1 MQATHPIPTPL
12 QSIEQ
17 TVIEASRQLIEDKPF
32 QRRHCRSAA
41 NFTRHRLMTLENT
54 VVFILQKTVRSIQ
67 LHLHAFFD
75 TLGLW
80 AQSITPSAWCQARQK
95 LQYTAFI
102 ELNQRAIVEQIYQ
115 PNSAFSVRRWRGL
128 RLLGIDSS
136 LIRLPNVEKIG
147 QEFGWAEC
155 ANNAGECGRYPQA
168 RLSALTDLLNR
179 IVLEAAFV
187 PWKQGERSVAAGH
200 LAAMAPEDLAIL
212 DRGYACYW
220 LLAQFIAGQR
230 LFVCRCAK
238 SSFSVVNELFQD
250 NKEGRSV
257 IVKLVAHHKNNKA
270 IDQEGLL
277 PVITVRFVTVRL
289 STGEL
294 EVLATNLLDEQLYP
308 TSEFADLYQKRWGI
322 ETYYGLIKGRLDLEN
337 FTGRSPQAVRQDVY
351 ATIFLSN
358 LESVLIRPVQEQC
371 ETKSKSLKNP
381 QQVNH
386 AVSFHAIKSHL
397 IALILSKEPLPQ
409 TIAKLQQLFL
419 GNPVSS
425 RPGRKVPRL
434 KPSIW
439 RSYQYQRN
447 VKKGVF

>member
-67 LHLHAFFD
+67 LHLHSFFD

-80 AQSITPSAWCQARQK
+80 AQSITPSAWCQARMK
-95 LQYTAFI
+95 LQYSAFI

-115 PNSAFSVRRWRGL
+115 PKSAFRVHRWRGL

-179 IVLEAAFV
+179 IVIEAAFV
-187 PWKQGERSVAAGH
+187 PWKQGERCVAAGH
-200 LAAMAPEDLAIL
+200 LAAMGPEDLAIL

-220 LLAQFIAGQR
+220 LLARFIACQR
-230 LFVCRCAK
+230 LFVCRCSK
-238 SSFSVVNELFQD
+238 SSFSAVNELFKE

-257 IVKLVAHHKNNKA
+257 IVKLVAHHKYKKA
-270 IDQEGLL
+270 IEKGVLP
-277 PVITVRFVTVRL
+277 PVITLRFVTVRL

-308 TSEFADLYQKRWGI
+308 TSEFAAIYQKRWGI
-322 ETYYGLIKGRLDLEN
+322 ETYYGVIKGRLDLEN
-337 FTGRSPQAVRQDVY
+337 FTGRSSEAVRQDVY
-351 ATIFLSN
+351 STIFLSN
-358 LESVLIRPVQEQC
+358 LESVLIRPAQEQC

-419 GNPVSS
+419 GNTVSS
-425 RPGRKVPRL
+425 RPGREVPRL
-434 KPSIW
+434 KQSVW
-439 RSYQYQRN
+439 RSYRYQRN